1 MAKKRAQSEAPDGQ
15 LGDWLE
21 KIPKRV
27 QECADAYD
35 AAHTAK
41 GKASAKLN
49 SAKDTLI
56 EAMKEHEIQRVRI
69 RNGEK
74 FLVLDVKDG
83 VRYEKPKEPTARED

>member
-1 MAKKRAQSEAPDGQ
+1 MAKKRAAVPAGQ
-15 LGDWLE
+15 LGDWQE
-21 KIPKRV
+21 EIPKRV

-49 SAKDTLI
+49 TAKDTLI
-56 EAMKEHEIQRVRI
+56 EAMKENDIRRVRI

-83 VRYEKPKEPTARED
+83 VRYEKPKEPTANED